1 METVKFNKQRRLTNK
16 FKLNKED
23 VVCYLNGKAM
33 SKENLESYMEKHNK
47 KYRSRPNKKKK

>member
-1 METVKFNKQRRLTNK
+1 MGTVKFNKQRRLTNK
-16 FKLNKED
+16 FKLNEED